1 MSCSTPKSS
10 KKSLPDVEKGEY
22 TVERGDFVDQST
34 ILWRN
39 FENEVGFLWKKFEI
53 YEFLC
58 NETKLHSTVVNVN
71 KFLEEKKELVTP
83 EVLNLTPRSDTWLD
97 TRAKIN
103 TTSERI
109 ESLLESH
116 AKISQKNEIFTLNQ
130 KNGFTDF

>member
-53 YEFLC
+53 YKFLC

-71 KFLEEKKELVTP
+71 KFSEEKKELVTP